1 MARTFLRESI
11 ARTVST
17 ADSAFPANQPTAP
30 TNDYYTETAPLP
42 AGIFRTE
49 GAQQI
54 LVDIVQGSSSTANT
68 YNVLAWNRTA
78 NKWVSVA
85 VVSPNSGVQ
94 ALRTSLP
101 NWASDYCFVAVA
113 GATVSATIYVLTAQV
128 ITA

>member
-1 MARTFLRESI
+1 MARTFLRESP
-11 ARTVST
+11 ARTVAV

-49 GAQQI
+49 GAMSI
-54 LVDIVQGSSSTANT
+54 LVDIIQGSGSTANT
-68 YNVLAWNRTA
+68 YNVLGWNRTA

-85 VVSPNSGVQ
+85 IVAVASGVQ
-94 ALRTSLP
+94 ALRTSVP

-113 GATVSATIYVLTAQV
+113 GATVSATIYVLTAQN